1 MRVPF
6 SNKVAKFLSLAIL
19 GGWLSGCGEKSDPA
33 PAPPPPPV
41 VSGPSQV
48 AFWLTNPDR
57 SVQFKKQ
64 GVALNFKTETNNNL
78 TIDLDTTQ
86 TYQTVDGF
94 GYTLTTGSAYV
105 LNQMASTS
113 RADLLKELF
122 ADDSEENT
130 IGVSYLRLN
139 VGASDLSPTVYSYQD
154 VMGTAFSLAPDQ
166 AYYIPVL
173 KEILAINPAIKLL
186 ASPWSA
192 PAWMKTNNSP
202 KGGSLRA
209 EYYDDYAEY
218 LVNYIQDMKAAG
230 ITIDAITIQNEP
242 LHDGNNPSMY
252 MSAQDQADF
261 VKNNIGPALRAAN
274 LATKIILYDHNLD
287 HVDYPISIMND
298 PAAKQYVD
306 GSAFHLYAGN
316 IAAMTTVHNAH
327 PDKNVYFTEQ
337 WVGAND
343 GDFASNLKWHM
354 TNVIIGSMR
363 NWSRNA
369 LEWNLTADANN
380 RPYTD
385 GGCNT
390 CLPAVT
396 VNGNNVTRNV
406 AYYTIA
412 HASKFVRPGSVRVK
426 TTLLNAQNTE
436 VFNTLQHVAFKNS
449 EGKKVLLVQNETGA
463 DQTFN
468 IRYRGQIVSSTLR
481 GGAVGTYVW

>member
-1 MRVPF
+1 MGSPF
-6 SNKVAKFLSLAIL
+6 FKKISKLSALAL
-19 GGWLSGCGEKSDPA
+19 LVGSLTSCGGDSDPT
-33 PAPPPPPV
+33 PSPPPPPGGNG
-41 VSGPSQV
+41 SSQV
-48 AFWLTNPDR
+48 AFWLTNPDK
-57 SVQFKKQ
+57 SVLFKKQ
-64 GVALNFKTETNNNL
+64 NVTLNFKAESNNNL
-78 TIDLDTTQ
+78 TIDIDTTQ

-105 LNQMASTS
+105 LNQMAATS

-122 ADDSEENT
+122 AVDNEEGT

-173 KEILAINPAIKLL
+173 KEILAINPNIKLL
-186 ASPWSA
+186 ASPWSP

-202 KGGSLRA
+202 KGGSLKA
-209 EYYDDYAEY
+209 EYYDDYADY
-218 LVNYIQDMKAAG
+218 LVNYIQGMKAAG

-252 MSAQDQADF
+252 MSAQDQANF

-287 HVDYPISIMND
+287 RVDYPISIMDD

-316 IAAMTTVHNAH
+316 IAGMTTVHNAH

-337 WVGAND
+337 WVGAP
-343 GDFASNLKWHM
+343 GDFSADLKWHM
-354 TNVIIGSMR
+354 TNVVIGSMR
-363 NWSRNA
+363 NWSKNA
-369 LEWNLTADANN
+369 LEWNLTADQNN
-380 RPYTD
+380 QPFTP

-396 VNGNNVTRNV
+396 VNGNTATRNV
-406 AYYTIA
+406 AYYIIA
-412 HASKFVRPGSVRVK
+412 HASKFVRPESVRVK
-426 TTLLNAQNTE
+426 STLLNAQNTE
-436 VFNTLQHVAFKNS
+436 MFSTLQHVAFKNPA
-449 EGKKVLLVQNETGA
+449 GKKVLLVLNETGSN
-463 DQTFN
+463 QTFN

-481 GGAVGTYVW
+481 GGATGTYVW

>member
-1 MRVPF
+1 MMALIAGT
-6 SNKVAKFLSLAIL
+6 VAS
-19 GGWLSGCGEKSDPA
+19 CGDSSDPT
-33 PAPPPPPV
+33 PAPPPPPGGT
-41 VSGPSQV
+41 GPSQV
-48 AFWLTNPDR
+48 AFWLTNADR
-57 SVQFKKQ
+57 SVLFKKQ
-64 GVALNFKTETNNNL
+64 NVALNFKTESNNNL

-105 LNQMASTS
+105 LNQMASAS
-113 RADLLKELF
+113 RADLLRELF
-122 ADDSEENT
+122 AVDEEEGT

-154 VMGTAFSLAPDQ
+154 VMGAAFSLAPDQ
-166 AYYIPVL
+166 TYYIPVL
-173 KEILAINPAIKLL
+173 KEILAINPSIKLL

-202 KGGSLRA
+202 RGGSLKP
-209 EYYDDYAEY
+209 EFYDDYAEY
-218 LVNYIQDMKAAG
+218 LVNYIQGMKAAG

-252 MSAQDQADF
+252 MSAQDQANF

-287 HVDYPISIMND
+287 RPDYPISILND
-298 PAAKQYVD
+298 PEAKQYVD

-316 IAAMTTVHNAH
+316 ISAMTTVHNAH

-337 WVGAND
+337 WVGAPGNFSED
-343 GDFASNLKWHM
+343 LKWHM

-363 NWSRNA
+363 NWSKNA
-369 LEWNLTADANN
+369 LEWNLTADPNN
-380 RPYTD
+380 QPFTP
-385 GGCNT
+385 GGCST

-396 VNGNNVTRNV
+396 INGNNATRNV
-406 AYYTIA
+406 AYYIIA

-426 TTLLNAQNTE
+426 TTLLNSQNTE
-436 VFNTLQHVAFKNS
+436 MFNTLQHVAFKNPA
-449 EGKKVLLVQNETGA
+449 GKKVLLVLNETGS

-468 IRYRGQIVSSTLR
+468 IRYRGQIVSTTLR
-481 GGAVGTYVW
+481 GGATGTYVW